1 MPRKKSSTWSANWQM
16 ILKTFVREAE
26 QVARTQ
32 QRQRVLSVENLV
44 QSLVLGSLKTS
55 KASLGDLC
63 QVARDLGVN
72 ITKSSMND
80 RLTARVV
87 MLLADI
93 VERCMRQKLARPAL
107 TLTKL
112 HIFTSVMIIDSSQI
126 TLPSCLYPAF
136 RGNGTNAKMKVQVGY
151 DYLQGNVQLLDC
163 QAGRTSDQ
171 KSQIIEALMVEKGL
185 LLFDMGYFEQTRLA
199 NITQAGAYFV
209 TRCRSQVGLYDPE
222 TGQKIELVD
231 ILKRTRLPVFEGTF
245 LLGRKTRTPVRVM
258 ARKVDAATAA
268 SRKRHAR
275 RRADKQKQTCTARH
289 LKWLEWEILVTNLP
303 DEWSVED
310 LFILYGIRWQIE
322 IVFRVWKS
330 ELGIADYGEW
340 RAERVMCQFYARL
353 IGAILCHQTFGW
365 IRACTHP
372 LLSLAKT
379 VKLIRHHLPAL
390 LTVIRKQWR
399 TLPQWTQ
406 RVSQALLTHGL
417 HDKRK
422 TTPTT
427 VQHLIDWGLT

>member
-1 MPRKKSSTWSANWQM
+1 MPHSKSSTWSSNWQM
-16 ILKTFVREAE
+16 ILKTFVRDAE
-26 QVARTQ
+26 QVAQTQ
-32 QRQRVLSVENLV
+32 QRHRVMSVESLV
-44 QSLVLGSLKTS
+44 QSLVLSSLKTP

-72 ITKSSMND
+72 ITKSSMD
-80 RLTARVV
+80 ERLTGRVV
-87 MLLADI
+87 MLLATI
-93 VERCMRQKLARPAL
+93 VERCMRQKLSTPAL
-107 TLTKL
+107 ALSKL
-112 HIFTSVMIIDSSQI
+112 QSFTSVMLIDSSQI
-126 TLPSCLYPAF
+126 TVPDCLYQAF
-136 RGNGTNAKMKVQVGY
+136 KGNGANAKMKVQVGY
-151 DYLQGNVQLLDC
+151 DYLQGNVQLIDY
-163 QAGRTSDQ
+163 QAGRTPDQ
-171 KSQIIEALMVEKGL
+171 KSQIIEALTVEKAL

-231 ILKRTRLPVFEGTF
+231 ILKRTHSPVFEGTF
-245 LLGRKTRTPVRVM
+245 LLGRKACTPVRVV

-275 RRADKQKQTCTARH
+275 RRAKEQKQTCSAH
-289 LKWLEWEILVTNLP
+289 YLKWLEWEILVTNLP

-310 LFILYGIRWQIE
+310 LFTLYGIRWQIE

-340 RAERVMCQFYARL
+340 RSERVMCQFYARL

-365 IRACTHP
+365 LRACAHP

-379 VKLIRHHLPAL
+379 VKLIRHHLPQL

-399 TLPQWTQ
+399 TLQQWTQ
-406 RVSQALLTHGL
+406 QVSQVLLTHGL